1 MEQAVA
7 IGPVR
12 FRFSSVEHR
21 RISLRDARP
30 FTRLTDGTEVL
41 SAIECGR
48 LYLVIDHRE
57 DPEAPSRVEFWRSET
72 SPELPLE
79 GLYALCDASP
89 ASVVTQSA

>member
-12 FRFSSVEHR
+12 FTFSHVEHR
-21 RISLRDARP
+21 RIALLAVRP
-30 FTRLTDGTEVL
+30 FSTLADGTEVH
-41 SAIECGR
+41 SGFEDGR
-48 LYLVIDHRE
+48 LYLVVDHRE
-57 DPEAPSRVEFWRSET
+57 DADALSRVELWRSET

-89 ASVVTQSA
+89 ASLFRRLA